1 MEAVMNE
8 VLLKVEEAGR
18 RIGFSRAKTYKFIQ
32 DGELPAI
39 RVGSQL
45 RVPAS
50 ALDAWVAVQLNKRA
64 KP

>member
-1 MEAVMNE
+1 MNE

-18 RIGFSRAKTYKFIQ
+18 RIGFSRAKAYQLIQ
-32 DGELPAI
+32 NGELPAI

-50 ALDAWVAVQLNKRA
+50 ALDAWVAAQIDRRA